1 MDINFPTSPSDG
13 DTHVVGSK
21 SLWRWR
27 FSGQTDPQPWTDN

>member
-1 MDINFPTSPSDG
+1 MAINFPTSPSDG

-27 FSGQTDPQPWTDN
+27 FFWPNRTAIMDG